1 MDYDPAI
8 RAAHDQAALDRRGAR
23 TRVKQRFEAAMALE
37 LQKEFDRINEPVAAL
52 IQERMA
58 AGVSRTEVRKSLRSS
73 KTEVFDQYFKFIDVP
88 KTEPEEE
95 TEETG
100 VPREWFAPENTLVLD
115 SGAKIDFYYG
125 KVQSGEE
132 TGELKSA
139 RVLRMEF
146 PGEETYIQYL
156 APTTLDVGEPEQED
170 IRAMIEKFGEW
181 GYNTDVDWRT
191 GKIPEGMPAVPPAE
205 QN

>member
-1 MDYDPAI
+1 MDYNPRIRDAHSDAI
-8 RAAHDQAALDRRGAR
+8 DRRRAAK
-23 TRVKQRFEAAMALE
+23 KQVMRRFERLIEEAVEEAYAP
-37 LQKEFDRINEPVAAL
+37 INQDVARV
-52 IQERMA
+52 IQEELE
-58 AGVSRTEVRKSLRSS
+58 AGTTRTEVRKSLRTSTAGTW
-73 KTEVFDQYFKFIDVP
+73 KQYFQYIDVP

-100 VPREWFAPENTLVLD
+100 VPREWFAPENTLELGN
-115 SGAKIDFYYG
+115 GAKIDFYYG

-156 APTTLDVGEPEQED
+156 APTTLDIGEPEQED
-170 IRAMIEKFGEW
+170 IRAMVEKFGEW

-191 GKIPEGMPAVPPAE
+191 GKIPEGMPTVPPAE